1 VHDSGTKE
9 VTRVS
14 RENFLAT
21 IPSSG
26 NSGFGRVFTFGGF
39 TSAAPVIGEVTILG
53 NDIKFHQT
61 DAEGLPINIGTYSE
75 TESGA
80 QTNFDCLIYKW
91 TGTNWQLLRHY
102 SLSRVDNALYGG
114 LTGVLGTVRR
124 EVYAG
129 AGQFVQG
136 DTIRVKVNPFW

>member
-26 NSGFGRVFTFGGF
+26 NSGFGRIFTFGGF
-39 TSAAPVIGEVTILG
+39 TSAAPIIGQLTILG
-53 NDIKFHQT
+53 SDLKFHQT
-61 DAEGLPINIGTYSE
+61 DDEGLPINVGSYNE

-80 QTNFDCLIYKW
+80 QTNFDCMIYKW
-91 TGTNWQLLRHY
+91 NGTNWQLLRHY
-102 SLSRVDNALYGG
+102 SLTRVNNATYGG
-114 LTGVLGTVRR
+114 EIGVLGTVRR
-124 EVYAG
+124 EVYSTG
-129 AGQFVQG
+129 NLLEG
-136 DTIRVKVNPFW
+136 DSIRVKLNPFW